1 MVILPMWAPTLISL
15 GFFSGCFHK
24 CSDILFILQ
33 AKFCDYNGTV
43 PATTY
48 VHVYTYTHMHIH
60 NTHKYTHACTY
71 TTHTHTHMHVHNAHV
86 NIHNTHTHTH
96 IVSVVLRGNNNS
108 WLRGCILLTQHLAYG
123 NGLNPKG
130 STQWPLYKLHPYTA
144 SRKVTQANKQ
154 LINSWHI

>member
-43 PATTY
+43 PPTTY

-60 NTHKYTHACTY
+60 NTHKYTHTRAHTQHTHTHAHTWTY
-71 TTHTHTHMHVHNAHV
+71 TTH
-86 NIHNTHTHTH
+86 THTHTH

-108 WLRGCILLTQHLAYG
+108 WLRGWILLTQHLAYG